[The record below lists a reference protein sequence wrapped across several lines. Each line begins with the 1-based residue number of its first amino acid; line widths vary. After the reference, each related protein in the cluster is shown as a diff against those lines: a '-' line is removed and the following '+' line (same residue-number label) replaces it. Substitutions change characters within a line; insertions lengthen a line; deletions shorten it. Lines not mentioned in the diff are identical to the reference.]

1 MAIPSQCK
9 LVVFLFAVLGGYVHC
24 CRPFQ
29 VAQGK
34 KLLEL
39 KGIFKEVLDMCGKVF
54 HGALKLL
61 PRQSVQRV
69 VTASCRVYG
78 TCWASLDAK
87 TASELFDCFSAA
99 LKDQNSVFHAS
110 VNISAKQSYAMVQ
123 FMTCLRN
130 SEAVKL
136 PLEVVDYLAAFG
148 RQYIYSFV
156 WFR

>member
-1 MAIPSQCK
+1 MDALYHSH
-9 LVVFLFAVLGGYVHC
+9 LAFTRRFRFLF
-24 CRPFQ
+24 P
-29 VAQGK
+29 AQGK

-39 KGIFKEVLDMCGKVF
+39 KGIFKEVLDMCGKTF

-61 PRQSVQRV
+61 PRQNVQRV

-78 TCWASLDAK
+78 ACWASLDAK
-87 TASELFDCFSAA
+87 TTSE
-99 LKDQNSVFHAS
+99 NSVFHAS